1 MGSKIAYGFIAASSG
16 PANRACADIWL
27 FVSISLGHVKCK
39 LYIKSS

>member
-27 FVSISLGHVKCK
+27 FVSICNFYLFGTCEM
-39 LYIKSS
+39 